1 MPKKPDLVLDI
12 AGVLATNFSP
22 LFWRHLSTT
31 YDVQYEELLEF
42 RKGIREELW
51 IGVITE
57 QAFWTNLQRQFPQ
70 IHIKSARKQ
79 LLSLITPLPAIKE
92 IPSWSKM
99 ADIHLLSNHRLEWIE
114 HILIPIQE
122 YLTSVTISAA
132 VGACKPGISIYEKT
146 QTYLRNNGTVLF
158 VDDQEK
164 NFTGA
169 AELGWD
175 TLLADKE
182 GEWTEKVSSLL
193 NQ

>member
-1 MPKKPDLVLDI
+1 MKKPDLILDI

-22 LFWRHLSTT
+22 LFWHYLSTT
-31 YDVQYEELLEF
+31 YDVQYEELLKF
-42 RKGIREELW
+42 RKGVREKLW
-51 IGVITE
+51 TGEMTE
-57 QAFWTNLQRQFPQ
+57 QAFWENLQRQVPNL
-70 IHIKSARKQ
+70 HIEAAKEQ
-79 LLSLITPLPAIKE
+79 LLSMITPLPAVEE
-92 IPSWSKM
+92 IPGWSEI
-99 ADIHLLSNHRLEWIE
+99 ANIHLLSNHRLEWIE

-146 QTYLRNNGTVLF
+146 QTYLRNNGIVLF

-164 NFTGA
+164 NLIGA

-175 TLLADKE
+175 TLLADEQGK
-182 GEWTEKVSSLL
+182 WTEKVSSLL